1 MVRWLKSLFQS
12 NSPPCSGIQWV
23 SVDNPPEK
31 GKRVLVKSKDGEI
44 NIGHVDTEVVGL
56 WTAFMIEIG
65 GKVYKFNIK
74 EPFEW
79 TNLPQ

>member
-1 MVRWLKSLFQS
+1 MVKWVKSLFQS
-12 NSPPCSGIQWV
+12 KSPPCLSDEWI
-23 SVDNPPEK
+23 SIENPPEK

-44 NIGHVDTEVVGL
+44 NIGHLDKEVDDV

-74 EPFEW
+74 EPSQW
-79 TNLPQ
+79 KNLPK